1 MRNFGPLFQ
10 FSEPAQS
17 AQAVNYQLRHTD
29 GNSAELLELRTK
41 DGTIYVR
48 PSRWQRVR
56 LQWTFRHFRVLP
68 QQVLSRSD
76 QRLIEKLSQSAVV
89 RPPLPVTPNTLF
101 GVVDQV
107 RSTSPAPANRVAT
120 LRTEWVATQ
129 VFLTTSK
136 NLDLPSSNLSVGVKR
151 TEAKQA
157 PVDLKGWGVVVAAV
171 CIAVILASF
180 SGIPLFSGS
189 GKMGNPQAVSKPV
202 EHLANVIKPSA
213 ASNPLPVLPAAT
225 SLPKIEKPKR
235 WVAPQAP
242 ELTLAQQEP
251 ALPANESS
259 PSVSAADAS
268 RSPVTALATVPNTAP
283 EPAPIVPSATTERRF
298 VSELP
303 QGHFV
308 HPVVSG
314 PNLVGE
320 LQLKALIAADGSVKD
335 VIVLSGS
342 PRLAEAG
349 MRAVRQWHYSPN
361 QVVGGPA
368 GMETQIRMSFY
379 GQDAVSIASVAN
391 KGQTGA
397 RTDGTST
404 AP

>member
-1 MRNFGPLFQ
+1 
-10 FSEPAQS
+10 
-17 AQAVNYQLRHTD
+17 
-29 GNSAELLELRTK
+29 
-41 DGTIYVR
+41 
-48 PSRWQRVR
+48 
-56 LQWTFRHFRVLP
+56 
-68 QQVLSRSD
+68 
-76 QRLIEKLSQSAVV
+76 
-89 RPPLPVTPNTLF
+89 
-101 GVVDQV
+101 
-107 RSTSPAPANRVAT
+107 
-120 LRTEWVATQ
+120 
-129 VFLTTSK
+129 
-136 NLDLPSSNLSVGVKR
+136 VKR

-268 RSPVTALATVPNTAP
+268 RSPVTALATAPNTAP

-368 GMETQIRMSFY
+368 GMETQIRMSFF